1 MKRKVIASVLGII
14 GSVAMVA
21 SSFGQGSV
29 VFANY
34 TTASGSGP
42 TADPGVNAP
51 VTFGTTINTG
61 GINAT
66 AGNRIG
72 SEFTAALLY
81 SLNGGSTFSLLTQ
94 AQAGDPGYP
103 TAFLGVDGQNATAAG
118 YFQGPGVTIPGYS
131 SGPITFIVQAY
142 NGSSYSAGN
151 TTWNGQSAAFTLN
164 SIATGLNPPSDF
176 GQVGGTGGFLQ
187 SFAVNPVPEPTVF
200 ALAGLGAAALM
211 IVRRKK

>member
-1 MKRKVIASVLGII
+1 MKRKIMASVLGIV
-14 GSVAMVA
+14 GSMAMIA

-29 VFANY
+29 IFANY
-34 TTASGSGP
+34 TSPSGSGP

-51 VTFGTTINTG
+51 VTFGGTG
-61 GINAT
+61 NYGGVNAT
-66 AGNRIG
+66 AGDRIG

-81 SLNGGSTFSLLTQ
+81 SLNGGATFSLLTQ

-103 TAFLGVDGQNATAAG
+103 TAFLGVDGQNATGAG
-118 YFQGPGVTIPGYS
+118 YFQGPSVTIPGYS
-131 SGPITFIVQAY
+131 SGPITFIVEVY
-142 NGSSYSAGN
+142 NGSSYNAPN
-151 TTWNGQSAAFTLN
+151 TTWRGQSAAFTLN
-164 SIATGLNPPSDF
+164 SIATGLTPTGDF

-187 SFAVNPVPEPTVF
+187 SFTVPTPEPTAF